1 MPDETLRIRREV
13 YAGWSRSYGEEHR
26 HTIVEASNLANLLHS
41 IEGGSEEA
49 RSILRKMIPV
59 AQRILGDDRLTL
71 RMRSVY
77 AVALYSDANATL
89 DNIRETVTSLV
100 ETEPTARRVLG
111 AAHPVAEEIR
121 GDLERARA
129 LLRARVTLAEMSR
142 SA

>member
-13 YAGWSRSYGEEHR
+13 YAEWSRSKGEEHR
-26 HTIVEASNLANLLHS
+26 HTIVEASNLANLLYS
-41 IEGGSEEA
+41 QGSSEEA